1 MEEIGLCE
9 IDCTESMKYCC
20 ICCPEKENCN
30 TQCGDLDNYE
40 YTENCPDYVKG
51 EKE

>member
-20 ICCPEKENCN
+20 ICCPKKEECN
-30 TQCGDLDNYE
+30 VICWTAMSLQRTVLIM
-40 YTENCPDYVKG
+40 
-51 EKE
+51 